1 MIKYFAVTFFLIGF
15 FALQLQAQEVRKITI
30 QEAVKI
36 ALENN
41 FQLKQ
46 AENNLS
52 LASELIKS
60 ERADFLPNVNSS
72 LNGSRNTGQ
81 QFIADRF
88 SEGLDPFVNI
98 TSQSISGNLSA
109 NLVLFQGFN
118 NVLTLRASESQKV
131 SREESLNRARENII
145 FTTASRYLQVLL
157 DVELLNIAKENLA
170 TSQKQLEQI
179 QAQVEVGSRPTVD
192 LFNQEAQV
200 ANNELTVTQRENA
213 FKLNKL
219 LLVRQLQIDPLVEYE
234 FVLPEF
240 NENRNFSAE
249 SGFNVRELVNQ
260 ALLTRSDYKGEI
272 ANIEGLRLQETIAKN
287 SLLPTLSASASLS
300 SRYSDQLT
308 DRITSEKVP
317 FGDQFFDQQI
327 NRSVGVSFSLPIF
340 QRWNRMYQIE
350 SARIQLKN
358 AKLGLENTE
367 LQIIQEVTQAI
378 NDYSSNVKQLESA
391 EKSFIAS
398 ERAFL
403 TQQERYNV
411 GASTLIELSQAQSN
425 FVSAQSN
432 QTQAL
437 YNLIFQEKLLDFY
450 LGKLSGDNLEF

>member
-1 MIKYFAVTFFLIGF
+1 MIKYFAVKFFLIGF

-88 SEGLDPFVNI
+88 REGLDPFVNI

>member
-109 NLVLFQGFN
+109 NIVLFQGFN

-131 SREESLNRARENII
+131 SREESLNRARENVI

-157 DVELLNIAKENLA
+157 DVELLNIAQENLA

-240 NENRNFSAE
+240 NESRNFSAE

-308 DRITSEKVP
+308 DRVTSEKVP
-317 FGDQFFDQQI
+317 FGDQFFDQQV

-411 GASTLIELSQAQSN
+411 GASTLIELSQAQAN

-450 LGKLSGDNLEF
+450 LGKLSGENLEF